1 MYLDLRLSLK
11 LLFNKDVEEQK
22 TSVQLDESSL
32 EYMTKE
38 EPSDYLE
45 PGKLSCTLY
54 IVHCVSNYRN

>member
-1 MYLDLRLSLK
+1 MYLDLRLSIK

-38 EPSDYLE
+38 EPSDYLKS
-45 PGKLSCTLY
+45 GKLSCTLY
-54 IVHCVSNYRN
+54 IVQYTLLK